1 MAYIKSYFQNTIK
14 KEASIS
20 GIGLFTG
27 EKVKITLRP
36 AKEDHG
42 IVFKR
47 LDLIDKPLLKANLE
61 FVKETNHRTFVGY
74 GKKSVQTV
82 EHILSTLS
90 AFNIDNI
97 LIEIDGS
104 EIPITDGSSKVFA
117 ELIAK
122 IGIEK
127 QTKLAKIYSLNEPVS
142 LVENNIHLIAL
153 PADEYRISFAL
164 HHPNSEFLKSQYFSY
179 LVAKNT
185 YLSEIAPSRTYSI
198 YEEIKPLLDKN
209 LIKGGSL
216 DNAVVIKDNKVVNS
230 DGVRFPNEMVR
241 HKILDLIG
249 DLCLMGKRFLA
260 HIIAIRSGHLTNIKF
275 AKKLLP
281 YLKESRVHELQ

>member
-1 MAYIKSYFQNTIK
+1 MIYKKSYFQNTIK
-14 KEASIS
+14 KETSIS

-27 EKVKITLRP
+27 EKVKITLHP

-47 LDLIDKPLLKANLE
+47 LDLVDKPLLRAKLE
-61 FVKETNHRTFVGY
+61 FVKETNKRTFVGF

-82 EHILSTLS
+82 EHILSTLA

-117 ELIAK
+117 DLIQK
-122 IGIEK
+122 VGVEK
-127 QTKLAKIYSLNEPVS
+127 QTKLAKIYTLKEPVT
-142 LVENNIHLIAL
+142 LIENTTHLIAL

-164 HHPNSEFLKSQYFSY
+164 HHANSEFLKAQYFSY
-179 LVAKNT
+179 VVEKNT
-185 YLSEIAPSRTYSI
+185 YLKEIAPSRTYSI

-209 LIKGGSL
+209 LIKGGNL

-230 DGVRFPNEMVR
+230 EGVRFSNEMVR
-241 HKILDLIG
+241 HKILDLMG
-249 DLCLMGKRFLA
+249 DLSLIGKRFLA

-281 YLKESRVHELQ
+281 YLKECKIHE

>member
-1 MAYIKSYFQNTIK
+1 MVYKKSYFQNTIK
-14 KEASIS
+14 NEASIC

-27 EKVKITLRP
+27 EKVKVTLIP

-47 LDLIDKPLLKANLE
+47 VDLVDKPLLKAKLDL
-61 FVKETNHRTFVGY
+61 VKETDKRTFVGL

-82 EHILSTLS
+82 EHILSALS

-104 EIPITDGSSKVFA
+104 EIPITDGSSKIFA
-117 ELIAK
+117 DLIESV
-122 IGIEK
+122 GIEK
-127 QTKLAKIYSLNEPVS
+127 QAKLAKIYSLHQPVS
-142 LVENNIHLIAL
+142 FVENKTHLIAI

-164 HHPNSEFLKSQYFSY
+164 EHTNCELLKSQYFSC
-179 LVAKNT
+179 LVEKNT
-185 YLSEIAPSRTYSI
+185 YLHEIAPCRTYSI

-209 LIKGGSL
+209 LIKGGNL
-216 DNAVVIKDNKVVNS
+216 ENAVVIKEGKVVNAE
-230 DGVRFPNEMVR
+230 GVRFSNEMVR

-249 DLCLMGKRFLA
+249 DLSLIGKRFLA
-260 HIIAIRSGHLTNIKF
+260 HVIAIRSGHLTNIKF

-281 YLKESRVHELQ
+281 YLKEIKVYE